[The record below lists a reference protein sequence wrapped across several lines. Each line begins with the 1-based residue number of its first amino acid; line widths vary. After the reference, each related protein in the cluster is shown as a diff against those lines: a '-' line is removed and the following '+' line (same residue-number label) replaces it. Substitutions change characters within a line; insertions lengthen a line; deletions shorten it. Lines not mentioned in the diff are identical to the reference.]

1 MADNDSRL
9 TSQDINA
16 HLSKTTSA
24 LISKLDISPI
34 IDSTNSYLMMLAQSE
49 ALSGHVC
56 FAETQTAGKGRRGRQ
71 WISPQGQNIYGSFL
85 WRFENAQALNGLSL
99 AIGVG
104 VIRVLKQIGISQVG
118 LKWPND
124 IYSDGKKLGGI
135 LIEVTT
141 HSNGNV
147 SAVIGLGLNL
157 NLPKNIEQITQA
169 YTDLNDVAPT
179 VEINRN
185 KLIAEFL
192 NELLPIAAT
201 FEKQGFSAYLN
212 EWREQDCLFGKHVDL
227 FVGSQKIN
235 GVVQGIDEN
244 GLLKLQRDDGTIQ
257 IFASGEVS
265 FSA

>member
-1 MADNDSRL
+1 MVNNDSL
-9 TSQDINA
+9 LDAQKINA
-16 HLSKTTSA
+16 HLSKATSA
-24 LISKLDISPI
+24 LISELKIFPF
-34 IDSTNSYLMMLAQSE
+34 IDSTNNYLMTRAQTD
-49 ALSGHVC
+49 ALSGSVC
-56 FAETQTAGKGRRGRQ
+56 LAETQTAGKGRRGRQ

-85 WRFENAQALNGLSL
+85 WKFHETRALNGLSL

-104 VIRVLKQIGISQVG
+104 VIRALNKSGIVNVD

-141 HSNGNV
+141 HSNGSV
-147 SAVIGLGLNL
+147 SAVIGLGLNI
-157 NLPKNIEQITQA
+157 NLPKDIEQITQA
-169 YTDLNDVAPT
+169 YTDLNTMTDI
-179 VEINRN
+179 ELNRN
-185 KLIAEFL
+185 QLVAQLL

-201 FEKQGFSAYLN
+201 FEKQGFPAYLN
-212 EWREQDCLFGKHVDL
+212 EWREHDCLFGKQVDL

-235 GVVQGIDEN
+235 GIVQGIDEN
-244 GLLKLQRDDGTIQ
+244 GLLKLQRNDGTIQ

>member
-1 MADNDSRL
+1 MANNDSRL
-9 TSQDINA
+9 DKQEINVQ
-16 HLSKTTSA
+16 LSKLASA
-24 LISKLDISPI
+24 LISEFVIFPF
-34 IDSTNSYLMMLAQSE
+34 IDSTNTYLMEVAQTNAQS
-49 ALSGHVC
+49 GCVC

-71 WISPQGQNIYGSFL
+71 WISPKGQNIYGSFL

-104 VIRVLKQIGISQVG
+104 VIRALNKLGIFNVN

-124 IYSDGKKLGGI
+124 IYSEGKKLGGI

-141 HSNGNV
+141 HSDNRV
-147 SAVIGLGLNL
+147 SAVIGLGLNVH
-157 NLPKNIEQITQA
+157 LPTKIEQITQA
-169 YTDLNDVAPT
+169 YTDLNTITDI
-179 VEINRN
+179 ELNRN
-185 KLIAEFL
+185 QLVAQLL

-212 EWREQDCLFGKHVDL
+212 EWREQDCLFGKTVTL
-227 FVGSQKIN
+227 FVGSQKLTGI
-235 GVVQGIDEN
+235 VQGIDEN

>member
-1 MADNDSRL
+1 MVHNDSL
-9 TSQDINA
+9 LDIQEINVE
-16 HLSKTTSA
+16 LSKLANT
-24 LISKLDISPI
+24 LISDFVIFPF
-34 IDSTNSYLMMLAQSE
+34 IDSTNTYLMTVAQTN
-49 ALSGHVC
+49 AKSGSVC

-85 WRFENAQALNGLSL
+85 WRFDNAQALNGLSL

-104 VIRVLKQIGISQVG
+104 VIRALNKLGIFNVN

-141 HSNGNV
+141 HSDNRV
-147 SAVIGLGLNL
+147 SAVIGLGLNV
-157 NLPKNIEQITQA
+157 NLPKKMKEITQA
-169 YTDLNDVAPT
+169 YTDLNTITD
-179 VEINRN
+179 IKLNRN
-185 KLIAEFL
+185 QFVAQLL
-192 NELLPIAAT
+192 NSLLPIAAT

-212 EWREQDCLFGKHVDL
+212 EWREQDCLLGKCVNL

-235 GVVQGIDEN
+235 GIVQGIDEN
-244 GLLKLQRDDGTIQ
+244 GFLKLQHEDGTIQ

>member
-1 MADNDSRL
+1 MVNNDSL
-9 TSQDINA
+9 LDAQKINA
-16 HLSKTTSA
+16 HLSKATSA
-24 LISKLDISPI
+24 LISELEIFPF
-34 IDSTNSYLMMLAQSE
+34 IDSTNNYLMTRAQTN
-49 ALSGHVC
+49 ALSGSVC

-85 WRFENAQALNGLSL
+85 WRFHDAHALNGLSL

-104 VIRVLKQIGISQVG
+104 VIRALNKLGIFNVD

-135 LIEVTT
+135 LIEVST
-141 HSNGNV
+141 HLDGSV
-147 SAVIGLGLNL
+147 SAVIGLGLNVS
-157 NLPKNIEQITQA
+157 LPQNIDGITQA
-169 YTDLNDVAPT
+169 YTDLNT
-179 VEINRN
+179 ISEIALNRN
-185 KLIAEFL
+185 QLIGKLL

-201 FEKQGFSAYLN
+201 FEKQGFSAYLD
-212 EWREQDCLFGKHVDL
+212 EWREQDCLFGKQVNL

-257 IFASGEVS
+257 TFASGEVS